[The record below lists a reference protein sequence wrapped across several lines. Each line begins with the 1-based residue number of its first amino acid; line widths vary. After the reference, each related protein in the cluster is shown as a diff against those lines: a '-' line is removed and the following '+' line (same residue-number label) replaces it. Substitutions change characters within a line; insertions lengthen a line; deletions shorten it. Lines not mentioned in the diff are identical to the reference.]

1 MTAPNAISLIKTAH
15 GPQGDLD
22 DRKKILAAD
31 IRREKELEMQRE
43 ADDLAMEARTLAT
56 MGWTV
61 EEIAAELQRINVRPT
76 PCPALCP

>member
-1 MTAPNAISLIKTAH
+1 M
-15 GPQGDLD
+15 QGDLD

-61 EEIAAELQRINVRPT
+61 EEIAAELQRINVRLT
-76 PCPALCP
+76 PCSTTLQP

>member
-1 MTAPNAISLIKTAH
+1 M
-15 GPQGDLD
+15 QGDLD

-61 EEIAAELQRINVRPT
+61 EEIAAELQRINVRPAL
-76 PCPALCP
+76 CPALCP